1 MLEIR
6 HWVSNMLSQVT
17 RKNIIAI
24 LIIFGVAFLFFSSV
38 IFSNDTFGYGDLH
51 RYFYPLRFYAASCI
65 KEGILPLWNPYL
77 FSGYPCL
84 SALQLGIFYP
94 VSILVYALP
103 FHLGFNLY
111 IVSHFLLSGIF
122 MYLLMREWKT
132 GFTASLISALSYA
145 FGGYML
151 SVVDMLTTLSAA
163 AWTPLIF
170 LFYTRALFAH
180 TFRYTILTGITLGI
194 AFLGGEPSVWYM
206 VSMTL
211 GLYSIY
217 SLPRQRRAI
226 RTFILAFLISI
237 AFFLPQLL
245 PLLEIIFHST
255 RSNGM
260 ELSHV
265 ISFSLK
271 PFEIFNLICP
281 FFTGNYVD
289 KNHFWFGQS
298 WLESIYLG
306 ILPFLFAMFAIF
318 TRGTRFWSLMLLFFL
333 LIASGGIIY
342 NFFYQYLPGFNLIR
356 YPVKFFSIA
365 AFSLSILAGLGYES
379 MNRCRKRFGRFIVAF
394 MLCYFAAYLSCW
406 LFSPKFI
413 PWIAANW
420 HTTTPIDRLTI
431 WYNATLASAGI
442 VLLVMFIGV
451 IAMFLRWKGM
461 IQTWVFSL
469 VIIGIIIS
477 DLFLAGEK
485 INPVFDSGLYS
496 HTSNAAAFLKQDP
509 SCFRIYMEPE
519 TEKYYRIIR
528 GGNLDDALKSV
539 QDALV
544 ANTTLFYNL
553 FDTWGYESI
562 NLNDYSKV
570 IDLINQFGA
579 YNLLDMLNI
588 KYILSCFQVRN
599 PEFKHAYNDGKINIY
614 ANPSCLPRAFWVPE
628 CMIIKDRAMILKKLM
643 DIDPRQVVILEV
655 GADLCVCPDNREVG
669 DSRKQSVG
677 ADLCVCPEI
686 NNMQH
691 LSDPDNRLEARPT
704 YKEQD
709 VRIIKYQPNTVLI
722 RASTTRDGFLF
733 LGDTYYP
740 GWCARV
746 DGIKTRIYRA
756 NYAFRA
762 IHLEAGIHSIE
773 FRYMPNSLI
782 VGCWASLIAILLCM
796 ASGWYLA
803 RKSNYMQSDK

>member
-1 MLEIR
+1 MEIR
-6 HWVSNMLSQVT
+6 HWVSNMLSQLT
-17 RKNIIAI
+17 RKNIIAF
-24 LIIFGVAFLFFSSV
+24 LIILGVAFLFFSNV
-38 IFSNDTFGYGDLH
+38 IFSDYTFGYGDLH

-94 VSILVYALP
+94 VSILAYILP

-111 IVSHFLLSGIF
+111 IVSHFLLAGIF

-132 GFTASLISALSYA
+132 GFTGSLISALSYA

-170 LFYTRALFAH
+170 LFYTKALVTH

-217 SLPRQRRAI
+217 SLPRYKGAV
-226 RTFILAFLISI
+226 RTFILSFLISI

-245 PLLEIIFHST
+245 PLLEIIFYST

-265 ISFSLK
+265 ISLSLK
-271 PFEIFNLICP
+271 PWEIFNLICP

-298 WLESIYLG
+298 WLEGIYLG
-306 ILPFLFAMFAIF
+306 ILPFLLSMFAIF
-318 TRGTRFWSLMLLFFL
+318 TRGTRFWSLMLLLFL
-333 LIASGGIIY
+333 LIALAGSTFGGGIY
-342 NFFYQYLPGFNLIR
+342 HFFYQYLPGFNLIR

-365 AFSLSILAGLGYES
+365 AFALSILAGFGYES
-379 MNRCRKRFGRFIVAF
+379 MNRHKKWFGLFIIVF
-394 MLCYFAAYLSCW
+394 MLWYFAAYLSCR
-406 LFSPKFI
+406 LFSSEFI

-420 HTTTPIDRLTI
+420 HTTTTIDRLTI
-431 WYNATLASAGI
+431 WYNTTLASAGI
-442 VLLVMFIGV
+442 VLFVLFIGV
-451 IAMFLRWKGM
+451 TAMFLYWRGL
-461 IQTWVFSL
+461 IQSHVFSL
-469 VIIGIIIS
+469 VMVGLVVL

-485 INPVFDSGLYS
+485 INPVFDSKLYS
-496 HTSNAAAFLKQDP
+496 HTSNAAAFPKQDAT
-509 SCFRIYMEPE
+509 CFRIYMEPE
-519 TEKYYRIIR
+519 TEKYYQIIR
-528 GGNLDDALKSV
+528 GGNLEDALKSV
-539 QDALV
+539 QDVLV
-544 ANTTLFYNL
+544 PNATLLYNL

-562 NLNDYSKV
+562 NINDYSKV
-570 IDLINQFGA
+570 IDLINQSGA
-579 YNLLDMLNI
+579 YNLIDMLNI

-599 PEFKHAYNDGKINIY
+599 PGFKHIYNDGKINIY
-614 ANPSCLPRAFWVPE
+614 ANPSYLSRAFWVPE
-628 CMIIKDRAMILKKLM
+628 CMVINDREIILKKLI
-643 DIDPRQVVILEV
+643 DIDPRQVVILEENPCTEGKV
-655 GADLCVCPDNREVG
+655 GSQKKARDTD
-669 DSRKQSVG
+669 
-677 ADLCVCPEI
+677 A
-686 NNMQH
+686 NMQP
-691 LSDPDNRLEARPT
+691 LSEVLPHE
-704 YKEQD
+704 EQD
-709 VRIIKYQPNTVLI
+709 VRIVKYQPNTVLI
-722 RASTTRDGFLF
+722 RASTTKDGFLF
-733 LGDTYYP
+733 LSDTYYP
-740 GWCARV
+740 GWYARV
-746 DGIKTRIYRA
+746 DGVKTRIYRA

-762 IHLEAGIHSIE
+762 IYLKAGIHKIE

-782 VGCWASLIAILLCM
+782 VGCWASLTAILLCVV
-796 ASGWYLA
+796 SGWYLA
-803 RKSNYMQSDK
+803 RRSN